1 MQRGY
6 NMNNQFVGLRQKF
19 DFTAHKWNNSNN
31 LFIDWQ
37 QECFDIK
44 DNLYNQ
50 FFIITSTDS
59 WTFHTFHPSLHESVA
74 TQCEQNK
81 GSVIHSLFYRKEVK
95 AIRFCLSLV
104 FFNTWNA
111 WSEIWLTDPENILT
125 KWEEY
130 YKSTSAIF
138 LWIYQQSCEIDIAI
152 FFIVVPKLLLLL
164 LLYEAKFS

>member
-1 MQRGY
+1 MSQCTNETTINTRLTCIQHDY
-6 NMNNQFVGLRQKF
+6 NMNNQFVGLRQKLWF
-19 DFTAHKWNNSNN
+19 HCAQIKQLKQPFFQWK
-31 LFIDWQ
+31 

-59 WTFHTFHPSLHESVA
+59 WTFHTFHPSIHESVA

-81 GSVIHSLFYRKEVK
+81 GSVIRSLFYRKEVK

-111 WSEIWLTDPENILT
+111 KNFHQMRRILQ
-125 KWEEY
+125 KY
-130 YKSTSAIF
+130 
-138 LWIYQQSCEIDIAI
+138 
-152 FFIVVPKLLLLL
+152 
-164 LLYEAKFS
+164 